1 MFQCLPTTL
10 TYPRRGGRALVSRL
24 LARSHLVHPRAA
36 VVHVPAEDEAC
47 LQVDADLVVEPL
59 VEHMFVNA
67 ATCVPL
73 AKLQT
78 LEKFFTWFR

>member
-1 MFQCLPTTL
+1 MSSTML
-10 TYPRRGGRALVSRL
+10 THPGRGRCAFVSRL

-36 VVHVPAEDEAC
+36 VVHVPAKDEAC

-59 VEHMFVNA
+59 VEHVLVNA
-67 ATCVPL
+67 ATGVPL

-78 LEKFFTWFR
+78 LEQKFGKV

>member
-1 MFQCLPTTL
+1 MSSTML
-10 TYPRRGGRALVSRL
+10 THPGRGRCAFVSRL

-59 VEHMFVNA
+59 VEHMLVNFA
-67 ATCVPL
+67 PCVPL
-73 AKLQT
+73 AKLQS
-78 LEKFFTWFR
+78 LETKIHMV